1 MDLAIYINELLGLKG
16 EVNVPGIG
24 FFQQKRIGG
33 YYNDNE
39 KKFYP
44 PRHEIIFDPQPKD
57 DDEGLAAYISNKKNI
72 SPASA
77 KYFIEKYTTGLKAQ
91 AAEQKV
97 DITGLGHLFYEYSM
111 LTFRA
116 DKAYETNDPSFYG
129 FAPVK
134 ANKSVAKAVPAEKPV
149 TKEEQVT
156 EKAAPEPAVAEPVDE
171 SGQTEE
177 EKAYTDTRSYI
188 PQEIVY
194 EEEIETPHRNRTW
207 VIMLL
212 LVIAALLCFGIA
224 YQYKP
229 GWFGKKAA
237 SDTTIIIKGP
247 APVKKDTAKA
257 VSDTGKAAKDL
268 TSPAVLPGSTVK
280 APVDTYAVVRY
291 EVQGHSYTTPWKLK
305 AAIARYEKSGLHP
318 RILKDVPGPL
328 KKITLGTYFSQSD
341 AIRAEDSIKK
351 IPGLDTTHISLNTY
365 NPRKK

>member
-1 MDLAIYINELLGLKG
+1 MDLAIYISELLGLKG

-44 PRHEIIFDPQPKD
+44 PRHEIIFDPQPKEE
-57 DDEGLAAYISNKKNI
+57 DEGLAAYISTKKNI

-97 DITGLGHLFYEYSM
+97 DITGLGHLFYEYSL

-134 ANKSVAKAVPAEKPV
+134 ANKSIARAVPVEKPAA
-149 TKEEQVT
+149 KEEPVI
-156 EKAAPEPAVAEPVDE
+156 EKTAPEPVVVEPVE
-171 SGQTEE
+171 NTRTEE
-177 EKAYTDTRSYI
+177 DKAYTDTRSYI
-188 PQEIVY
+188 PQEVVY
-194 EEEIETPHRNRTW
+194 EEEVESPHRNRTW

-212 LVIAALLCFGIA
+212 LVIVTLLGFGVS

-229 GWFGKKAA
+229 EWFGKKRA

-247 APVKKDTAKA
+247 APVKKDTSKA
-257 VSDTGKAAKDL
+257 TKDT
-268 TSPAVLPGSTVK
+268 TSPAVLPESTVK

-291 EVQGHSYTTPWKLK
+291 EILAGAFPTEQAANAQIEKYKKL
-305 AAIARYEKSGLHP
+305 GL
-318 RILKDVPGPL
+318 KPL
-328 KKITLGTYFSQSD
+328 LLTHAHGKLNKITLGTYFDQSTAD
-341 AIRAEDSIKK
+341 KVADSIITAKK
-351 IPGLDTTHISLNTY
+351 FARRDIYVQQY
-365 NPRKK
+365 NPIKK